1 MSLMQDMW
9 CITEVAV
16 FRELSR
22 STAKSATTPRSAP
35 PTDLHIFKFGVR
47 RIVTT
52 ATQIEKLVS
61 VYQDVAFIKLNSPFA
76 GNLTNISCRYKL
88 FTTNGLNIEVVATLA
103 TNISI
108 TRTVMMARKVNFD
121 PSVNWTVFHSDKAC
135 RNDNGF
141 NDNSSD
147 SNETGYKGDNAHNGF
162 RLESFSPD
170 DAPIRDYSKGFQ
182 KSRNEK
188 RFLGVFRFST
198 LSTVAGAQSAMA
210 NGNTSNAVKSATSS
224 GAIVCAVQTEASLQA
239 MVVRINQEGGGL
251 QRVVV
256 FTGWY
261 RNTGGNTEYTLDPP
275 VPGSQEHATRVVI
288 RRVAIAE
295 ADLETLMTLPREM
308 LNRLR
313 IKASS
318 YGGGEEGF
326 YDVIKSG
333 VQTTGPAVLYIAKK
347 AVHTVTLVIVVE
359 LSERLK
365 GAVGAESSAT
375 PCN

>member
-188 RFLGVFRFST
+188 RFLGVFRFSM
-198 LSTVAGAQSAMA
+198 AGAQSAMA